1 MGMRGLK
8 KAWKMSWIKILKNNL
23 NVLTLLTIWKIKSL
37 VNEEKKG
44 YAIGSNV
51 RTRTLAD
58 MKYCV

>member
-1 MGMRGLK
+1 MRDLK
-8 KAWKMSWIKILKNNL
+8 KAWKMPWIKIVKNNL
-23 NVLTLLTIWKIKSL
+23 NVLTLLTIWKVKYL

-44 YAIGSNV
+44 YAIGLNV